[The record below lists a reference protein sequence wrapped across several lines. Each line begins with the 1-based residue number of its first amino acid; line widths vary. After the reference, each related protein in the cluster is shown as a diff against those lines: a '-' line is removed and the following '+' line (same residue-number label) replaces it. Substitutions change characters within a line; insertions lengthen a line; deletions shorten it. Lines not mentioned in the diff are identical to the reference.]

1 MPLRETLIQLA
12 RFRSSGD
19 TALSKSAFIA
29 SMLLLRPPPSLL
41 AADQACRLVR
51 RLVNRA
57 FVSATGLDGVGAGCV
72 TTEPASVAELLPPP
86 PPPQAVKVDVSAQ
99 ARASLVKFIAIVKY

>member
-86 PPPQAVKVDVSAQ
+86 PPQAVKVDVSAQ